1 MKRIKAILIKD
12 FYSPDGALHAGEK
25 VKIEHEHDG
34 YSRVQNDMGKLF
46 VVPSHIL
53 KEIAWL
59 LGFFFIYYIY
69 EKGYKLLHR

>member
-1 MKRIKAILIKD
+1 MSKLLLIVQWTNAFSGALLQMKRIKAILIKD

-46 VVPSHIL
+46 VIPSHIL
-53 KEIAWL
+53 KEIA
-59 LGFFFIYYIY
+59 
-69 EKGYKLLHR
+69 